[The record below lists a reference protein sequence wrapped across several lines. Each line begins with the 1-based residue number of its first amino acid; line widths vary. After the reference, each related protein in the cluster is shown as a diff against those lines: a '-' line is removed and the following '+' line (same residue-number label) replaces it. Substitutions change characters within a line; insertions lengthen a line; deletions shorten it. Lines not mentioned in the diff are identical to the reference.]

1 MHTRSRVLH
10 AGARHRFIHR
20 LSTLSVHSNKL
31 RPRPDT
37 FRAASH
43 QPHGF
48 IDDDGK
54 SSKEAAVNF
63 QKIVKKTCARPLR
76 LTAEEVR
83 VLGVRQR
90 EKQRAIEIQSIRTEA
105 WCPFNNQI
113 GRINSHN
120 DDSLGIHIF
129 NYLHCRNTPG
139 TFARAIHRL

>member
-1 MHTRSRVLH
+1 MHTRSRVLR

-54 SSKEAAVNF
+54 SSKEAAMNF
-63 QKIVKKTCARPLR
+63 QKIVKKTCGRLLR
-76 LTAEEVR
+76 LEAEEVR

-90 EKQRAIEIQSIRTEA
+90 EKQRAIEMRNARTEA
-105 WCPFNNQI
+105 SRPFNNQTR
-113 GRINSHN
+113 RINSHN
-120 DDSLGIHIF
+120 ADSLGKRIF
-129 NYLHCRNTPG
+129 N
-139 TFARAIHRL
+139 